1 MTEYRRRPWL
11 ADRAG
16 AILSFYYPTCVD
28 TTDGGFVA
36 QLDPETGEVYDW
48 DAKHVVATAR
58 FTANFWRG
66 LQFCSADSDATG
78 TAFGDAPLTETA
90 LRTQVAR
97 GVEHLWSAFRDDRHG
112 GYHWRLDGG
121 TPVSSRRVCYGHAF
135 VLLAFARAVSAD
147 VEGAAR
153 GLEDV
158 ADVLDERFYEPTAG
172 LYRSEYDE
180 TWSTA
185 EGYRGQNANMHV
197 CEALLSAY
205 EATGDRHY
213 LDRATRLA
221 ERLCV
226 ELTEQTDGR
235 IWEHYTADWSHDFEY
250 YRDTP
255 DDQFR
260 PWGFQPGHHVEW
272 AKLLGLLDRTH
283 ESAPDW
289 LLQRARSLYDYA
301 ITAGWDEFHGGFYYT
316 LDRADEPIV
325 ADKYGWPVAEAI
337 GASAVLYERT
347 GERRYLDDYDRFWD
361 YAQRRLT
368 APAGN
373 WYERVS
379 RAGEPYPTS
388 EGPAVEPGY
397 HPIGACF
404 ESWRSFARRPP

>member
-28 TTDGGFVA
+28 TSDGGFVA
-36 QLDPETGEVYDW
+36 QLDAETGDIYDW

-58 FTANFWRG
+58 FTTNFWRG
-66 LQFCSADSDATG
+66 LQFCAAESAATG
-78 TAFGDAPLTETA
+78 TEFGDAPLTDTA
-90 LRTQVAR
+90 LHTQVQR
-97 GVEHLWSAFRDDRHG
+97 GVENLRSAFRDDRHG
-112 GYHWRLDGG
+112 GYHWRLDGR

-135 VLLAFARAVSAD
+135 VLLAFARAVSAGVDGAERGLAD
-147 VEGAAR
+147 VEG
-153 GLEDV
+153 
-158 ADVLDERFYEPTAG
+158 VLDDRFYEPTAE
-172 LYRSEYDE
+172 LYSSEYDE
-180 TWSTA
+180 TWTSS
-185 EGYRGQNANMHV
+185 EDYRGQNANMHA
-197 CEALLSAY
+197 CEALLATY
-205 EATGDRHY
+205 EATGDRSS

-226 ELTEQTDGR
+226 DLTGPTDGR
-235 IWEHYTADWSHDFEY
+235 IWEHYTADWTHDFEY

-272 AKLLGLLDRTH
+272 AKLLGLLDRSH

-289 LLQRARSLYDYA
+289 LLSRARSLYDYA
-301 ITAGWDEFHGGFYYT
+301 VTAGWDEFYGGFYYT

-325 ADKYGWPVAEAI
+325 DDKYGWPVAEAI
-337 GASAVLYERT
+337 GAAAVLYERT
-347 GERRYLDDYDRFWD
+347 GETRYLDDYDRFWD

-379 RAGEPYPTS
+379 RQGEPYATS

-397 HPIGACF
+397 HPLGACY
-404 ESWRSFARRPP
+404 ESWRSFGRRPP